1 MKYLNEEF
9 IPMNICLVLKSLIK
23 HFWSEKYEFYSSLRG
38 KEISDKEYQHVL
50 KVWNIFQT
58 PF

>member
-1 MKYLNEEF
+1 
-9 IPMNICLVLKSLIK
+9 MNICLVLKSLIK